1 MQQRYAHSRHEED
14 QTMST
19 SATILQQTRRP
30 AGTATSGPG
39 SPDMSGV
46 FETIAD
52 GHDYTVQEI
61 DGCIP
66 ADLRGTLYRNG
77 PSRNEIDGTPFAHLF
92 DGDGML
98 SQFTIADGGVRYRNR
113 FVRTTHYLGERSAK
127 EPRYRGFGAQRAG
140 GLAANAFRM
149 PGAASNPANTS
160 VVLHAGNLLALW
172 EGGHPWRLDP
182 YTLQTIGEEDFG
194 GALKRAHAFS
204 AHPKLDP
211 NTGELFNFGV
221 QYGPRTRIQTYRV
234 DRAGRLC
241 YLQPVTLPYPVLNH
255 DFALTAKHM
264 IFVIDPLVLRMTRF
278 LTGFSSL
285 DRAFRW
291 DSSRAT
297 RIILV
302 PRDGGKPRV
311 AECDPFFHFHFA
323 NAFEDGPDTV
333 IDLCRYEDYAIGEL
347 LRNFKGAGE
356 ISAHSSL
363 WRLRVTPAGQVE
375 QSELCPFQAEF
386 PQLDTT
392 LTGERNRYTYLAAR
406 PSGPGYPTA
415 VVKLDND
422 TGECRSFDLG
432 VGFGMG
438 EPIFVP
444 RPQRKDEDDGWL
456 LALVYDGAEHRSRLY
471 ILDARDVQ
479 GEPLA
484 VAHLPHHVP
493 YGFHGTFTPR
503 VAAS

>member
-1 MQQRYAHSRHEED
+1 
-14 QTMST
+14 MST
-19 SATILQQTRRP
+19 SAATTPQIDRP
-30 AGTATSGPG
+30 AQTHQPQDTGADGPRG
-39 SPDMSGV
+39 LDMSRV

-52 GHDYTVQEI
+52 GHDYAVE
-61 DGCIP
+61 DLEGSIP
-66 ADLRGTLYRNG
+66 AELRGTLYRNG
-77 PSRNEIDGTPFAHLF
+77 PSRNEIAGTPFAHLF

-98 SQFTIADGGVRYRNR
+98 SQFTIADGRVHYRNR
-113 FVRTTHYLGERSAK
+113 FVRTNHYLGERSAS
-127 EPRYRGFGAQRAG
+127 EPRFRGFGSQRAG
-140 GLAANAFRM
+140 GPAANAFRL
-149 PGAASNPANTS
+149 PTASNPANTS
-160 VVLHAGNLLALW
+160 VVMHAGNLLALW

-182 YTLQTIGEEDFG
+182 DTLESVGEDDFG

-211 NTGELFNFGV
+211 STGELFNFGV
-221 QYGPRTRIQTYRV
+221 QYGPRTRIQTYRI
-234 DRAGRLC
+234 DRAGRLR

-264 IFVIDPLVLRMTRF
+264 IFVINPLIVRLTRF
-278 LTGFSSL
+278 LTGFSSYDQAL
-285 DRAFRW
+285 RW
-291 DSSRAT
+291 DPSRAT

-333 IDLCRYEDYAIGEL
+333 IDLCRYEDFAIGEL
-347 LRNFKGAGE
+347 LRDFKGKSE

-363 WRLRVTPAGQVE
+363 SRLRVTPSGGVQ
-375 QSELCPFQAEF
+375 QSELCSFQAEF

-392 LTGERNRYTYLAAR
+392 RTGERNRYTYLAAR
-406 PSGPGYPTA
+406 PSGAGYPTA
-415 VVKLDND
+415 VVKVDND
-422 TGECRSFDLG
+422 SGQSTSFDLG
-432 VGFGMG
+432 VGFGAG

-444 RPQRKDEDDGWL
+444 RPERRDEDDGWL
-456 LALVYDGAEHRSRLY
+456 LTLVYDGAQHRSHLY
-471 ILDARDVQ
+471 LLDARDLE

-493 YGFHGTFTPR
+493 YGFHGTFTTR
-503 VAAS
+503 VAAT